1 VNDAGPGAGS
11 TQTWQDE
18 VTRDLLN
25 LGGRL
30 ALLVRGEGSHVWDA
44 DGTRY
49 LDFLGG
55 IAVNALG
62 HAHPVFVEA
71 VSRQAAI
78 LAHVSNYFAT
88 PQQLELA
95 ARLKRLAG
103 TGEHGHVF
111 FANSGSEANETAIK
125 LARLHG
131 RKTGKTTIVS
141 LNGAFH
147 GRTMGSLSLTPK
159 PAYQDPFRPLLPGVA
174 HIDPTLEALEAAID
188 DTVAALVV
196 EPIQGEA
203 GVVPLPDGFLRRARE
218 LTTAH
223 GALLIVDEVQ
233 TGVGRTGEWFAFQ
246 HEGILPDAM
255 SLAKGIAAG
264 FPLGAL
270 VTFGDSDLFYPG
282 THNSTFGG
290 NPLATAVGSAVLTE
304 IETSGLLAN
313 VNERGAQLRA
323 AVAGM
328 PLVTGTRGAGLLI
341 GVTLSAPVAA
351 EVRDAAQRRGLIV
364 NAPTSDVIR
373 LAPAYTIGDA
383 EVDEFTAVFAA
394 ALAEVAASS
403 PRSEADRSGA
413 DPKDHA

>member
-1 VNDAGPGAGS
+1 M
-11 TQTWQDE
+11 TWQDDAS
-18 VTRDLLN
+18 RDLLN

-71 VSRQAAI
+71 VARQAAT

-111 FANSGSEANETAIK
+111 FANSGSEANETAVK

-131 RKTGKTTIVS
+131 RASGTRLIVS

-159 PAYQDPFRPLLPGVA
+159 PAYQDPFRPLLPDVA
-174 HIDPTLEALEAAID
+174 HIDPTIDALERVFAD
-188 DTVAALVV
+188 GSVAALVV

-218 LTTAH
+218 LTGDH

-246 HEGILPDAM
+246 REGIVPDAM
-255 SLAKGIAAG
+255 TLAKGIAGG

-270 VTFGDSDLFYPG
+270 VTFGENDLFYPG

-290 NPLATAVGSAVLTE
+290 NPLATAVGSAVLDE
-304 IETSGLLAN
+304 IETAGLLEN
-313 VNERGAQLRA
+313 VTARGAQLRA
-323 AVAGM
+323 AVEGL
-328 PLVTGTRGAGLLI
+328 PLVTGTRGAGLLVGI
-341 GVTLSAPVAA
+341 TLSAPVATD
-351 EVRDAAQRRGLIV
+351 VRDAAQRRGLIV
-364 NAPTSDVIR
+364 NAPTADVIR

-383 EVDEFTAVFAA
+383 EVGEFVTLFSA
-394 ALAEVAASS
+394 ALAEVAASTPVPEVS
-403 PRSEADRSGA
+403 A
-413 DPKDHA
+413 

>member
-1 VNDAGPGAGS
+1 M
-11 TQTWQDE
+11 TTWQDDAS
-18 VTRDLLN
+18 RDLLN

-71 VSRQAAI
+71 VAAQAAT

-103 TGEHGHVF
+103 TGEGGHVF
-111 FANSGSEANETAIK
+111 FTNSGSEANETAIK
-125 LARLHG
+125 LARLHAHKTG
-131 RKTGKTTIVS
+131 RKTIVS
-141 LNGAFH
+141 VHGAFH
-147 GRTMGSLSLTPK
+147 GRTMGALSLTPK
-159 PAYQDPFRPLLPGVA
+159 AAYQDPFRPLLPDVA
-174 HIDPTLEALEAAID
+174 HIDLTLEALEAGID

-246 HEGILPDAM
+246 REGIVPDAM

-270 VTFGDSDLFYPG
+270 VTFGDNDLFYPG

-290 NPLATAVGSAVLTE
+290 NPLATAVGSAVLAE
-304 IETSGLLAN
+304 IEQSDLLAN
-313 VNERGAQLRA
+313 VTARGAQLRE
-323 AVAGM
+323 AVSEL

-341 GVTLSAPVAA
+341 GILLSSPVAA
-351 EVRDAAQRRGLIV
+351 QVRDAAQRRGLIV
-364 NAPTSDVIR
+364 NAPAADVIR
-373 LAPAYTIGDA
+373 IAPAYTIGDS
-383 EVDEFTAVFAA
+383 EVDEFTTLFSA
-394 ALAEVAASS
+394 ALAEVAAS
-403 PRSEADRSGA
+403 
-413 DPKDHA
+413 DPKDNA

>member
-1 VNDAGPGAGS
+1 M
-11 TQTWQDE
+11 TTWQDDAS
-18 VTRDLLN
+18 RDLLN

-71 VSRQAAI
+71 VAAQAAT

-103 TGEHGHVF
+103 TGEGGHVF
-111 FANSGSEANETAIK
+111 FTNSGSEANETAIK
-125 LARLHG
+125 LARLHAH
-131 RKTGKTTIVS
+131 KTGKKMIVS
-141 LNGAFH
+141 VHGAFH
-147 GRTMGSLSLTPK
+147 GRTMGALSLTPK
-159 PAYQDPFRPLLPGVA
+159 AAYQDPFRPLLPDVA
-174 HIDPTLEALEAAID
+174 HIDLTLEALEAGID

-246 HEGILPDAM
+246 REGIVPDAM

-270 VTFGDSDLFYPG
+270 VTFGDNDLFYPG

-290 NPLATAVGSAVLTE
+290 NPLATAVGSAVLAE
-304 IETSGLLAN
+304 IEQSDLLAN
-313 VNERGAQLRA
+313 VTARGAQLRE
-323 AVAGM
+323 AVSEL

-341 GVTLSAPVAA
+341 GILLSSPVAA
-351 EVRDAAQRRGLIV
+351 QVRDAAQRRGLIV
-364 NAPTSDVIR
+364 NAPAADVIR
-373 LAPAYTIGDA
+373 IAPAYTIGDS
-383 EVDEFTAVFAA
+383 EVDEFTTLFSA
-394 ALAEVAASS
+394 ALAEVAAS
-403 PRSEADRSGA
+403 
-413 DPKDHA
+413 DPKDNA